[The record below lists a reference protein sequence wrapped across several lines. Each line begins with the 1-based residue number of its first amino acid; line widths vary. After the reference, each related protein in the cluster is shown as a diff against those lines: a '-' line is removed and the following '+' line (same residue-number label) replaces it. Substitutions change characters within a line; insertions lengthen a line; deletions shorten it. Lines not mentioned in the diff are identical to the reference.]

1 MVEIIIWKLKS
12 GDSFHLNFQR
22 VVTTNYQVLVRRE
35 EHFPAQT
42 GNILDNF
49 YDFKCSRWS
58 QWGASNPCNYLMI
71 KIPIFI
77 LWTSVLWLSII
88 INYQPSFI
96 LELILQWITFGCR
109 RRTKTWRII
118 STSFIDLLAGCEERE
133 SVVRVNRAASG
144 AGDNVFM
151 FTTSSRPSECILVI
165 KCKYLQMKCIVVI
178 QVTQVVSPLSSR
190 GLLPCSDSSQN
201 QIRFSSFDFKTDSLT
216 YVS

>member
-1 MVEIIIWKLKS
+1 MTSSFNSCKPKSYIKIIWKLKS

-118 STSFIDLLAGCEERE
+118 STSFIDLLAVRRERVLWGWAE
-133 SVVRVNRAASG
+133 QHLVQEIMFLCLPPAAGPVSVSW
-144 AGDNVFM
+144 
-151 FTTSSRPSECILVI
+151 
-165 KCKYLQMKCIVVI
+165 
-178 QVTQVVSPLSSR
+178 
-190 GLLPCSDSSQN
+190 
-201 QIRFSSFDFKTDSLT
+201 
-216 YVS
+216 